1 MSVAAGN
8 SVDSGMEVELPLA
21 KAARFFDKARQFYT
35 LGGGTSVEL
44 ERVVRELSYS
54 TSVASKESR
63 HFYFLA
69 KVFKQS
75 LDYASAIYALRY
87 VLRLDPN
94 HLAAKKHLS
103 ELLMKHGQE
112 KMSDAVLAQSRG
124 FPAKHY
130 EQAYNTARVF
140 FDECLLLQKSN
151 SRVWMFK
158 GVCHANLREPN
169 DAIDAISRAIHL
181 LTIDVRVYVPWTD
194 KRFENDS
201 KGKTARQIALL
212 GLQRKADKARH
223 ERNVRMLCEMH
234 VLRGKLYW
242 AAGMT
247 DQGNKDLRL
256 ASTLQPEHPEVL
268 AFGAQSFRKAE
279 KMYNQA
285 VSLIKEGEYAEALK
299 LINMAL
305 EISADDIKL
314 HITLS
319 KIQRLQKNL
328 PAAYSAI
335 QRATQLFTQ
344 SSQFDMKVPEDITQE
359 TNLVFNDMAIMCAGR
374 GEYEKAIALLNKV
387 ISSEKKLAR
396 GLSDINYRFYVNRGD
411 CYRARHELQQAASDY
426 LLGLQQKPQTDIEVW
441 NIKTRLSLTYYLLA
455 TDYFNGGDFAPAD
468 AALTQAI
475 ANNARVSAYFAMRGT
490 CRFYL
495 GAYGEACEDYRRC
508 LELDPG
514 NEDVRAKLRHQFEK
528 SAEGGGVGGWESG
541 LGDFEK
547 GNLSNSSSDTPS
559 SGIIDVKAQVVESM
573 SKLKATK
580 SDVVEMMLNPRKVH
594 NLPTIH
600 KMVKSASNAALNAH
614 TAAITAA
621 PELLPVVNPRLTTA
635 FFASQD
641 ATAADNKMK
650 VVLHAKYDT
659 QKGPMWS
666 AMTNAKKMA
675 LARCKPAA
683 QPESDAEKVARKTG
697 KEKSYTSAGLKRYS
711 EEMSKAAME
720 KYRDDASFI
729 AGVIT
734 SYDDPFL
741 LSGGA
746 PTKKVNL
753 AFKVVNGGGG
763 PRKKYETAADTGVCD
778 VVETEDV
785 VMNLHDAERAAWRKL
800 RAQGDGASVTDELI
814 EQLTRPP
821 PPRPPSSEADIAQR
835 KGPVRGNH
843 VESHLVG
850 GARLVGGGPLMAV
863 NSNRDTYGVN
873 KKTANKFSGAGNR
886 GRAGGHRLRVRFAGN
901 REASSLDGSS
911 TETDV
916 DAAAAAVSQAE
927 DADFFGGAL
936 GVSRVAQ
943 LLAEAEGFD
952 AGFGLD
958 FGEEC
963 ESSLITHTE
972 EEELKIAAEQRYKA
986 ALEEERRKR
995 DLRREEARKRL
1006 QAKGIALDSDSD
1018 SPRSLMS

>member
-1 MSVAAGN
+1 MSVAGN

-54 TSVASKESR
+54 TSVASKEPR
-63 HFYFLA
+63 HFYFMA

-124 FPAKHY
+124 LPAKHY

-169 DAIDAISRAIHL
+169 DAIEAISRAIHL

-201 KGKTARQIALL
+201 KGKTARQIAIL

-223 ERNVRMLCEMH
+223 ERNLRMLCEMH

-285 VSLIKEGEYAEALK
+285 VSLIKEGGYEEALK

-319 KIQRLQKNL
+319 KVQRLQKNL

-426 LLGLQQKPQTDIEVW
+426 LLGLQQKPQTDTEVW

-475 ANNARVSAYFAMRGT
+475 ANNARVSGYFAMRGT

-514 NEDVRAKLRHQFEK
+514 NEEVRAKLRQQFEK
-528 SAEGGGVGGWESG
+528 SAEGSGGESG
-541 LGDFEK
+541 LVGGDF
-547 GNLSNSSSDTPS
+547 GGLSSGSPSADTPS

-573 SKLKATK
+573 SKLKATT

-600 KMVKSASNAALNAH
+600 KMVKSASNAALHAH

-621 PELLPVVNPRLTTA
+621 PEPLPVVNPRLTTA

-641 ATAADNKMK
+641 ATAADHKMK
-650 VVLHAKYDT
+650 GLLHAKYDT

-675 LARCKPAA
+675 MARCKPAA

-711 EEMSKAAME
+711 EEMSKASME
-720 KYRDDASFI
+720 KYKDDLSFI

-753 AFKVVNGGGG
+753 VFKVANSGT
-763 PRKKYETAADTGVCD
+763 RKKYQPAADTDTGVCD
-778 VVETEDV
+778 VIETEDSIV
-785 VMNLHDAERAAWRKL
+785 NLHDAERAAWRKL

-835 KGPVRGNH
+835 VGMGSGNH
-843 VESHLVG
+843 VESNLVAGGRPGAKVAG
-850 GARLVGGGPLMAV
+850 GAVS
-863 NSNRDTYGVN
+863 SNRDTYGMN
-873 KKTANKFSGAGNR
+873 KKTANKFAGAGGR
-886 GRAGGHRLRVRFAGN
+886 GRPGGNRLRVRFVGN
-901 REASSLDGSS
+901 RDREASDILGE
-911 TETDV
+911 TEADPAV
-916 DAAAAAVSQAE
+916 AHARDA
-927 DADFFGGAL
+927 ADFFGGVL

-943 LLAEAEGFD
+943 LLAETEGFD
-952 AGFGLD
+952 AGFGLQ
-958 FGEEC
+958 FGEEG
-963 ESSLITHTE
+963 ESSLIALTE
-972 EEELKIAAEQRYKA
+972 EEELKAAAEQRVKA
-986 ALEEERRKR
+986 ELEEERRKR
-995 DLRREEARKRL
+995 DARREEARKRL
-1006 QAKGIALDSDSD
+1006 RAQGIALDSD
-1018 SPRSLMS
+1018 